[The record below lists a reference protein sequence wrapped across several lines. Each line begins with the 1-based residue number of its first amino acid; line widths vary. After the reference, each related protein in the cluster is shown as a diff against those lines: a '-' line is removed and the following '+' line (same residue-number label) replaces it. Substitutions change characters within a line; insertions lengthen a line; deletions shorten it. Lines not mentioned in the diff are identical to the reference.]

1 MVKRSVALFG
11 IVLALICVAP
21 RASTSSAEDTRPDCD
36 VVIGSASAGTIKP
49 ALTTLRFLSCE
60 RAAHGTLN

>member
-11 IVLALICVAP
+11 IVSALIGVAP

-49 ALTTLRFLSCE
+49 APRCDFFPASEQLME
-60 RAAHGTLN
+60 R